1 MRKLV
6 LASVASTV
14 LSTAAMAADMPAPV
28 MPPPL
33 PAFTWT
39 GLYIGGNAGWASLQ
53 DNGFP
58 FCLTPS
64 GVMQGPGCTE
74 VPGGQIGASGFIGG
88 GQAGYNWQA
97 GGLVLGIE
105 ADVQAMNLKGTTSV
119 AGPFQYV
126 GGGTT
131 GPGVSFV
138 ASENLPWLGTL
149 RGRFGVAF
157 DRLLIYMTGGLS
169 MGGLD
174 VTQAHIFPGVQY
186 ASNASRTLNGYTFG
200 GGMEWAFL
208 GNWSIKAEGMYY
220 DLGTLGT
227 QNVAVPAVAPSFI
240 GGKNFDGRG
249 VIARAGVN
257 FRFGEPFTL
266 AAAPSY

>member
-1 MRKLV
+1 MRKLL
-6 LASVASTV
+6 LASVASSV
-14 LSTAAMAADMPAPV
+14 LVSAAMAADVSMPV
-28 MPPPL
+28 TPPPL
-33 PAFTWT
+33 PQFTWT
-39 GLYIGGNAGWASLQ
+39 GLYIGGNAGWTSLQ
-53 DNGFP
+53 DNGLP

-64 GVMQGPGCTE
+64 GVMQGPGCDI
-74 VPGGQIGASGFIGG
+74 VPGGQVGASGFIGG
-88 GQAGYNWQA
+88 GQVGYNWQA
-97 GGLVLGIE
+97 GRLVLGIE
-105 ADVQAMNLKGTTSV
+105 ADLQSTSLKGTTRV
-119 AGPFQYV
+119 AGPFQFV
-126 GGGTT
+126 GGGLS
-131 GPGVSFV
+131 GPGTSFV

-157 DRLLIYMTGGLS
+157 DRLLIYLTGGLS

-174 VTQAHIFPGVQY
+174 VTQAHIFPGLQY

-200 GGMEWAFL
+200 GGMEWAFF

-227 QNVAVPAVAPSFI
+227 QSVAIPAVAPSFI
-240 GGKNFDGRG
+240 DGKNFDGRG